1 MTDAPSTEAL
11 ARQLVELA
19 TSAAIS
25 AGTLL
30 AEMAPR
36 RLDLRAMASAKSS
49 ITDLVTAAD
58 IEAEAAILEILLGSR
73 PDDAILAEEGSSRHG
88 TSAVTWII
96 DPLDGTTNFVYGYG
110 DFAVSIAARLDDVVV
125 AGVVHDPIAGETF
138 AATLGGGATRNG
150 QAITPSDP
158 ATIASALVGTG
169 FGYRSEERAIQ
180 ARILP
185 YLMPE
190 IRDIRR
196 GGSASL
202 DCCGVAAGRLDAYFE
217 AGLKPWDFAAGL
229 LIATEAGCGARTLE
243 NFPAHET
250 TLVIAS
256 SDILDSFVNL
266 LIECDTKRQLGSA

>member
-1 MTDAPSTEAL
+1 VPTAEAL

-19 TSAAIS
+19 SIAAIR

-49 ITDLVTAAD
+49 TTDLVTAAD
-58 IEAEAAILEILLGSR
+58 VEAEAAVLEVLLGSR

-88 TSAVTWII
+88 TSSVTWII

-110 DFAVSIAARLDDVVV
+110 DFAVSIAARVDDVVV
-125 AGVVHDPIAGETF
+125 AGVVHDPIADETF

-150 QAITPSDP
+150 EPITPSVP
-158 ATIASALVGTG
+158 VTVASALVGTG
-169 FGYRSEERAIQ
+169 FGYRSEERATQ

-185 YLMPE
+185 YLLPE

-202 DCCGVAAGRLDAYFE
+202 D
-217 AGLKPWDFAAGL
+217 
-229 LIATEAGCGARTLE
+229 
-243 NFPAHET
+243 
-250 TLVIAS
+250 
-256 SDILDSFVNL
+256 
-266 LIECDTKRQLGSA
+266 

>member
-1 MTDAPSTEAL
+1 VPTAEAL
-11 ARQLVELA
+11 AAQLVELA
-19 TSAAIS
+19 TTAAIR

-49 ITDLVTAAD
+49 TTDLVTAAD
-58 IEAEAAILEILLGSR
+58 VEAEAAILEILLGSR
-73 PDDAILAEEGSSRHG
+73 PDDAILAEEGSNRHG
-88 TSAVTWII
+88 TSSVTWII

-110 DFAVSIAARLDDVVV
+110 DFAVSIAARVDDLIV
-125 AGVVHDPIAGETF
+125 AGVVHDPIADETF

-150 QAITPSDP
+150 QVITPSDP
-158 ATIASALVGTG
+158 VTVASALVGTG
-169 FGYRSEERAIQ
+169 FGYRSEERATQ

-185 YLMPE
+185 YLLPE

-202 DCCGVAAGRLDAYFE
+202 DCCGVGAGRLDAYFE

-229 LIATEAGCGARTLE
+229 LIATEAGCGSRTLE
-243 NFPAHET
+243 NFPGRET

-256 SDILDSFVNL
+256 GDILDSFVNL
-266 LIECDTKRQLGSA
+266 LIECDTKRQLGGD

>member
-1 MTDAPSTEAL
+1 VPASEAL
-11 ARQLVELA
+11 ATELVELA
-19 TSAAIS
+19 TTAAIR

-58 IEAEAAILEILLGSR
+58 VEAEAAILEILLGSR

-88 TSAVTWII
+88 TSPVTWVI

-125 AGVVHDPIAGETF
+125 VGVVHDPIAGETF

-150 QAITPSDP
+150 QAITPSDQ
-158 ATIASALVGTG
+158 ASVASALVGTG
-169 FGYRSEERAIQ
+169 FGYRSEERATQ

-185 YLMPE
+185 FLLPE

-196 GGSASL
+196 GGSAAL
-202 DCCGVAAGRLDAYFE
+202 DCCGVGAGRLDAYFE

-229 LIATEAGCGARTLE
+229 LVATEAGCGARTLE
-243 NFPAHET
+243 NFPDQET

-256 SDILDSFVNL
+256 GDLLDPFVKL
-266 LIECDTKRQLGSA
+266 LIECDRKRQLGGA

>member
-1 MTDAPSTEAL
+1 MSTTEDL
-11 ARQLVELA
+11 ATELVEIA
-19 TSAAIS
+19 TTAAIQ
-25 AGTLL
+25 AGALL

-58 IEAEAAILEILLGSR
+58 IDSEAAVLEIVLGAR
-73 PDDAILAEEGSSRHG
+73 PDDAIMAEEGSSRPG
-88 TSAVTWII
+88 TSSVTWVI

-110 DFAVSIAARLDDVVV
+110 EFAVSIAAKVDDVVV
-125 AGVVHDPIAGETF
+125 AGVVHNPIAKETF

-150 QAITPSDP
+150 QAMTPSDP
-158 ATIASALVGTG
+158 SSLASSLVGTG
-169 FGYRSEERAIQ
+169 FGYLSEARADQ

-185 YLMPE
+185 YLVPA

-196 GGSASL
+196 GGCASL
-202 DCCGVAAGRLDAYFE
+202 DCCGVGAGRLDGYFE

-229 LIATEAGCGARTLE
+229 LVATEAGCGSRSLE
-243 NFPAHET
+243 NFPGRST

-256 SDILDSFVNL
+256 SDILDSLVNL
-266 LIECDTKRQLGSA
+266 LIECDAKGRLEGH